1 MIKILITTTAHGGGG
16 LKLILRHCGSLAK
29 PARLS
34 RAHFAS
40 IYTSS
45 SSLFLQIVINI
56 DIVLLARSSCT
67 NLHTFW
73 ASYLFNFDRNYQ
85 AYRPSRIPE
94 KQVGASTK
102 ISGRKILRAHELDV
116 EIWASHQYLSEKPH
130 SALVL

>member
-56 DIVLLARSSCT
+56 DI
-67 NLHTFW
+67 
-73 ASYLFNFDRNYQ
+73 
-85 AYRPSRIPE
+85 
-94 KQVGASTK
+94 
-102 ISGRKILRAHELDV
+102 
-116 EIWASHQYLSEKPH
+116 
-130 SALVL
+130 